1 MLPDKFIHYLP
12 TGLNQVGNFSD
23 LPETIYDP
31 ATTRADPAGPGFI
44 RDPFPGNIIPTD
56 RLSPAAVLISARIL
70 PSRVSRI
77 VFLRPSLG
85 TSDFNNQ
92 MYIFDHA
99 ITDSQRISW
108 TYNRQ
113 GLVNTGCGGL
123 CFTPGDTGV
132 FDSASQTIA
141 QGMQSGSEFTA
152 THWFHH
158 MNYDLTISPT
168 TLFHF
173 TAG

>member
-1 MLPDKFIHYLP
+1 
-12 TGLNQVGNFSD
+12 
-23 LPETIYDP
+23 
-31 ATTRADPAGPGFI
+31 
-44 RDPFPGNIIPTD
+44 
-56 RLSPAAVLISARIL
+56 
-70 PSRVSRI
+70 
-77 VFLRPSLG
+77 
-85 TSDFNNQ
+85 

-173 TAG
+173 TAGVDRYFQCSPPDSWNLSPHWENLLGIPNMGTGRFPSINYDGRYQDLSGNASFECYLGTVPQLVENIILIRDYITTWGCEIRFQTGV